1 MFDGR
6 AQPLAE
12 LFFDGRMS
20 AFQNVSKLDTGLDV
34 LVQMFVDA
42 PLVCKNF
49 GKQRHHLFFFAYTLQ
64 EFLFFDFLALVVF
77 CWLG

>member
-1 MFDGR
+1 MFDAR

-34 LVQMFVDA
+34 LIQMFVDT
-42 PLVCKNF
+42 PLVCENF
-49 GKQRHHLFFFAYTLQ
+49 GKQRHHLFSFAYTLQ
-64 EFLFFDFLALVVF
+64 EFFVLCLCRFFAR
-77 CWLG
+77 